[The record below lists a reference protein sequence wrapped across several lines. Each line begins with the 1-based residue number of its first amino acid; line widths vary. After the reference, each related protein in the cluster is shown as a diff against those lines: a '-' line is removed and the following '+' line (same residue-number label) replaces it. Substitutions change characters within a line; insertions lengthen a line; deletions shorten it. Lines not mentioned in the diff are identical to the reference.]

1 MMINGVSWCFMVF
14 HGVHGA
20 LTVVCFFMFSPWY
33 SGIVDSSVARK
44 IFDGD

>member
-1 MMINGVSWCFMVF
+1 MIQWCFMVLMVF
-14 HGVHGA
+14 HGVDGA

>member
-1 MMINGVSWCFMVF
+1 MVFHVMVF
-14 HGVHGA
+14 HGVDGA